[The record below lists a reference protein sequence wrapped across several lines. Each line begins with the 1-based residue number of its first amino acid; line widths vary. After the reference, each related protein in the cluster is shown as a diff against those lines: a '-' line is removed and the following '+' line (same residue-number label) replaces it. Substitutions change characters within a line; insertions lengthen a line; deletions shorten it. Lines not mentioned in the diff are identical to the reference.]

1 MVPGSDARD
10 APSEGARQ
18 RFHVDV
24 HVAPEQAQARID
36 AALAAGGTLVSDS
49 SAPSFTVIA
58 DPEGNK
64 ACVCTWQHTPG

>member
-1 MVPGSDARD
+1 MLWFQTSDFRD
-10 APSEGARQ
+10 EARQ

-24 HVAPEQAQARID
+24 HVAPDQARPRID
-36 AALAAGGTLVSDS
+36 AALAAGGTLVSDG

-64 ACVCTWQHTPG
+64 VCVCTWLPPDK